1 MTDNWAL
8 LTSTAII
15 RNALRCSTTL
25 NVRTLVWCLLASLP
39 PAALAQTSGLISAYS
54 FNEGAGTVTDVSGNS
69 NNGAISNGTWSASG
83 RYGAALSFNGSTS
96 RVDIPDSA
104 SLDLTTGM
112 TMEAWVQPNHVE
124 RLAHGPHEGAER
136 GSGVWP
142 LCQ

>member
-1 MTDNWAL
+1 MTDNSAL

-39 PAALAQTSGLISAYS
+39 PAALAQTSGLISAYG
-54 FNEGAGTVTDVSGNS
+54 FNEGTGTVVTDVSGNS
-69 NNGAISNGTWSASG
+69 NNGTISNGTWSASG
-83 RYGAALSFNGSTS
+83 RYGAALSFNGSSS

-112 TMEAWVQPNHVE
+112 TIEAWVSPTT
-124 RLAHGPHEGAER
+124 L
-136 GSGVWP
+136 SG
-142 LCQ
+142 